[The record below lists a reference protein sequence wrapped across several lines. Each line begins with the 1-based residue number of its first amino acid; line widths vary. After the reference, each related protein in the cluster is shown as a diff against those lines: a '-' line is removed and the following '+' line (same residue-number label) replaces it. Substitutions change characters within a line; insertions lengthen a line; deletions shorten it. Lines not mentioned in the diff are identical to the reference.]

1 MYNDDYA
8 ARAGMRRTAKPCCER
23 DACPASATPAR
34 QTWGLSGYPLAS
46 VYAPLQSFSELYDLK
61 TALKCGTLFSE
72 LDLPFVGGGMKGGN
86 CRG

>member
-8 ARAGMRRTAKPCCER
+8 ARSGMRRTVKTCCER
-23 DACPASATPAR
+23 EVCQAPTVTER

-61 TALKCGTLFSE
+61 TALNRGTLFSE
-72 LDLPFVGGGMKGGN
+72 LDLPFVCGGMKGGN

>member
-8 ARAGMRRTAKPCCER
+8 ARARMRRPACSCC
-23 DACPASATPAR
+23 DASAAPER

-61 TALKCGTLFSE
+61 TALDRGTIFRE
-72 LDLPFVGGGMKGGN
+72 LDLPFVCGGMKGGN